1 MKERLFLL
9 VDEHSGP
16 GRRFAWFIQFLII
29 GSMATFTIQTLP
41 EFRDRPQPVFDI
53 IELAVIVIFTL
64 EYALRIAAAADRR
77 RFVFSFYGIIDLLAI
92 APYYLAAGLDLR
104 SLRILRVFRLLY
116 LLKLFR
122 YNRAVRRL
130 ANAFYRVRE
139 ELVLFGLMVILLLYL
154 AAVGIYYFENAAQPE
169 AFKSVLHSM
178 WWAVATLTTVGY
190 GDIFPVTAGGK
201 LFTFIVLIVGL
212 GIVAVPTGL
221 VASALT
227 EARGEEADADSS
239 EEAGS
244 APTPG
249 GERPDA
255 VGSGDPG

>member
-77 RFVFSFYGIIDLLAI
+77 RFGFSFYGIIDLLAI

-104 SLRILRVFRLLY
+104 SVRVLRVFRLLY

-139 ELVLFGLMVILLLYL
+139 ELVLFGLMVLLLLYL
-154 AAVGIYYFENAAQPE
+154 AAVGIYYFENEAQPD
-169 AFKSVLHSM
+169 AFQSVLHSI

-190 GDIFPVTAGGK
+190 GDIFPITAGGK
-201 LFTFIVLIVGL
+201 LFTFIVLILGL

-227 EARGEEADADSS
+227 EARIDDAETTES
-239 EEAGS
+239 EPDDDGAAAGHRG
-244 APTPG
+244 PG
-249 GERPDA
+249 N
-255 VGSGDPG
+255 PG

>member
-1 MKERLFLL
+1 MKERLFQL

-29 GSMATFTIQTLP
+29 GSMVTFTIQTLP

-53 IELAVIVIFTL
+53 IELAVIAIFTL
-64 EYALRIAAAADRR
+64 EYVLRVAAAADRR

-154 AAVGIYYFENAAQPE
+154 AAVGIYYFENEAQPE
-169 AFKSVLHSM
+169 AFQSVLHSM